1 MLSLIT
7 SQRSESPAISPYRPW
22 NISFGISWDASTS
35 IRGINAGFIGCLFPT
50 WKLCGCPWVLMLQKR
65 CCVLLR
71 LSGYLDTMVC
81 PISVFATKR
90 SQSTSPFM
98 MWRKLRLC
106 WHKPGDFSSKLSI
119 YSCRPQ
125 SYHMIV
131 HDPHRYFPYSH

>member
-7 SQRSESPAISPYRPW
+7 SQRSESPAISLETLD
-22 NISFGISWDASTS
+22 ISFEISWDASTS
-35 IRGINAGFIGCLFPT
+35 IRGINAGFIGFLFPT
-50 WKLCGCPWVLMLQKR
+50 WKAVDVLGFELQKR

-71 LSGYLDTMVC
+71 LSGDLDTMVC

-106 WHKPGDFSSKLSI
+106 WHKSGDFSSKLSI

-125 SYHMIV
+125 GYHMIV